1 FESLIGLVA
10 IIALFVI
17 ILRQQ
22 SRIGLIERELGALRS
37 LVLSGV
43 HVAPPQAKPVEQVAD
58 DSMPADAAI
67 AAVTD
72 VAPPSAGEAEEKQS
86 TEGEAGEVASG
97 PWAAG
102 EAATP
107 AGSAPAQLAATAKAA
122 QKPDIETA
130 LGTRWAV
137 WVGGI
142 ALALGGLFL
151 IRYTIEAGI
160 FGPGVRLSMAA
171 MLGLVLV
178 AAGEFIRRTG
188 FRVPVQGVAGAYI
201 PAILT
206 AAGAFILFGTVY
218 AAHGVYGFIG
228 PALAFT

>member
-1 FESLIGLVA
+1 MFESLIGLVA

-17 ILRQQ
+17 ISRQQ

-37 LVLSGV
+37 LVLSG
-43 HVAPPQAKPVEQVAD
+43 APPQAKPVDQAAN

-72 VAPPSAGEAEEKQS
+72 FAPPSAGEAEEKPS
-86 TEGEAGEVASG
+86 TEVEAGEAASG

-102 EAATP
+102 EAAP
-107 AGSAPAQLAATAKAA
+107 AGPAPAQPAAATAKAA

-142 ALALGGLFL
+142 ALALGGL
-151 IRYTIEAGI
+151 
-160 FGPGVRLSMAA
+160 
-171 MLGLVLV
+171 
-178 AAGEFIRRTG
+178 
-188 FRVPVQGVAGAYI
+188 
-201 PAILT
+201 
-206 AAGAFILFGTVY
+206 
-218 AAHGVYGFIG
+218 
-228 PALAFT
+228 

>member
-1 FESLIGLVA
+1 MFESLIGLVA

-17 ILRQQ
+17 ISRQQ

-37 LVLSGV
+37 LVLSGA
-43 HVAPPQAKPVEQVAD
+43 HVAPPQAKPVESGAN
-58 DSMPADAAI
+58 DSMPADAAV

-72 VAPPSAGEAEEKQS
+72 IAASSAGEAEEKPS
-86 TEGEAGEVASG
+86 IEVEAGEIASG

-102 EAATP
+102 EAAP
-107 AGSAPAQLAATAKAA
+107 AGSAPAQAAAATAKAT

-151 IRYTIEAGI
+151 IRYT
-160 FGPGVRLSMAA
+160 
-171 MLGLVLV
+171 
-178 AAGEFIRRTG
+178 
-188 FRVPVQGVAGAYI
+188 
-201 PAILT
+201 
-206 AAGAFILFGTVY
+206 
-218 AAHGVYGFIG
+218 
-228 PALAFT
+228 